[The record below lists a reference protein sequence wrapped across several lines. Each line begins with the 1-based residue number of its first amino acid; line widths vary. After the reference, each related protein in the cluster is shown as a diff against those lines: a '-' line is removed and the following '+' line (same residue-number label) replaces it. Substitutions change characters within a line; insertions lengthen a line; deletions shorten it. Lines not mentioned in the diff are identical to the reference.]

1 MKFAVLGTGMVG
13 TTIGR
18 KLVALGHEVVLGS
31 RSADNEKAVV
41 WAKELGDKA
50 SHGTFADAAAAGD
63 IVFNCTSGSAALEAL
78 QAAGEQNLAGKILI
92 DVSNP
97 LDFSQGMPPHLS
109 ITGRDSLGERIQ
121 ARFAQAKVVK
131 ALNTVNS
138 ELMVDPAR
146 VPGEHDL
153 LICGN
158 DAQAKAQVSK
168 LLTEEFGWKSVIDL
182 GDITA
187 ARGTE
192 SWLPLWVRLWG
203 ALQTPDFNL
212 KIVRRPA

>member
-18 KLVALGHEVVLGS
+18 KLVTLGHEVVLGS
-31 RSADNEKAVV
+31 RRADNDKAVA
-41 WAKELGDKA
+41 WAKDLGDKA
-50 SHGTFADAAAAGD
+50 SQGTFADAAAAGS
-63 IVFNCTSGSAALEAL
+63 IVFNCTSGNGALEAL
-78 QAAGEQNLAGKILI
+78 EAAGEQNLAGKILV
-92 DVSNP
+92 DVANP

-121 ARFAQAKVVK
+121 ARFPQTKVVK
-131 ALNTVNS
+131 ALNTVNA
-138 ELMVDPAR
+138 EVMVDPAR
-146 VPGEHDL
+146 IPGEHDL

-158 DAQAKAQVSK
+158 DAEAKAQVLQ
-168 LLTEEFGWKSVIDL
+168 LLTEEFGWKSVLDL

-212 KIVRRPA
+212 RIVRRPS